1 MSQSTVPPQAV
12 LAMAARAMLLGR
24 GEWTAEQLQAM
35 PDDEVIDL
43 IIRDIQPNQAAQEP
57 YVEPPDL
64 KQAKPATHRRT
75 LLPERYPQSDLFICD
90 VIDASVKDITGQ
102 MEHPI
107 YSLSKKPDLTIRRY
121 EHNGVNLEV
130 TPSVKGIATIYD
142 KDILIYAISQLMAK
156 LNSDIPPQRTIRMK
170 AYDLLVS
177 TNRGVSGRE
186 YNQLE
191 EAFERLAGTRLK
203 TDVRTN
209 DERTRHGFGL
219 IESWKIVERRSD
231 NRMDWVEVTLSE
243 WMYRAV
249 LAEEVLTLHRDYFRL
264 GSPIDRR
271 LYELARKHCGL
282 QQEWRIGLALLQKK
296 TGSRSSLREFREAI
310 RERSESDH
318 IPEYRVFLDEETD
331 QVVFRRRRPEEARA
345 EEGDQAPDSSPQSEA
360 DT

>member
-1 MSQSTVPPQAV
+1 MSGTSDASQAL
-12 LAMAARAMLLGR
+12 LATAARAMLLGSR
-24 GEWTAEQLQAM
+24 EWSAEQLQAM
-35 PDDEVIDL
+35 SDGEVIEL
-43 IIRDIQPNQAAQEP
+43 IIRGIQPNQAPQEAQDP

-64 KQAKPATHRRT
+64 KQAKPETHRRA

-107 YSLSKKPDLTIRRY
+107 YSLSKKPDLAIRKY
-121 EHNGVNLEV
+121 EHNGVQLEV

-156 LNSDIPPQRTIRMK
+156 MNADIPPHRTIRMK

-219 IESWKIVERRSD
+219 IESWKIIERRSD
-231 NRMDWVEVTLSE
+231 ERMDWVEVTLSD

-318 IPEYRVFLDEETD
+318 IPEYRVCLDEEAD
-331 QVVFRRRRPEEARA
+331 QVIFRRRRPEDVRV
-345 EEGDQAPDSSPQSEA
+345 EEGDAAEPDV

>member
-1 MSQSTVPPQAV
+1 MSSKQDGASERL
-12 LAMAARAMLLGR
+12 LAIAARAMLLATR
-24 GEWTAEQLQAM
+24 EWSDEQLRAM
-35 PDDEVIDL
+35 SDDEVIQL
-43 IIRDIQPNQAAQEP
+43 IIKDLQPNETAGKAQEK
-57 YVEPPDL
+57 YIEPPDL
-64 KQAKPATHRRT
+64 KQAKPATHRRV

-107 YSLSKKPDLTIRRY
+107 YALSKKPDLAIRRY
-121 EHNGVNLEV
+121 EHNGVQLEV

-156 LNSDIPPQRTIRMK
+156 MNADIPPHRTIRMK

-231 NRMDWVEVTLSE
+231 ERMDWVEVTLSD

-282 QQEWRIGLALLQKK
+282 QQEWRIGLTLLQKK

-318 IPEYRVFLDEETD
+318 IPEYRVGLDVETD

-345 EEGDQAPDSSPQSEA
+345 EEMPEESKEA
-360 DT
+360 